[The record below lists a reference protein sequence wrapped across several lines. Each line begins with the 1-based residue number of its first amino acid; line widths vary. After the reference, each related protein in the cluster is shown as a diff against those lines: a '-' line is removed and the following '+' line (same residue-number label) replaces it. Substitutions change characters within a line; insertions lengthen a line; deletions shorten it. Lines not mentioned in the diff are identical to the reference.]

1 MILINGLH
9 SDYTQE
15 RYLHIAV
22 PLCVTVIANII
33 AVSTL
38 NTAGRYVAMMLMPCS
53 FYSSSIVTLSWI
65 SSSVNGPA
73 VKRAVVFSLIN
84 AISNTPNIWTS

>member
-9 SDYTQE
+9 SDKKQE
-15 RYLHIAV
+15 RYLHIVV
-22 PLCVTVIANII
+22 PLVFTMLANII

-38 NTAGRYVAMMLMPCS
+38 NTAARYVAMMLMPCS

-73 VKRAVVFSLIN
+73 VKRAIVLSLIN
-84 AISNTPNIWTS
+84 AVCEYG